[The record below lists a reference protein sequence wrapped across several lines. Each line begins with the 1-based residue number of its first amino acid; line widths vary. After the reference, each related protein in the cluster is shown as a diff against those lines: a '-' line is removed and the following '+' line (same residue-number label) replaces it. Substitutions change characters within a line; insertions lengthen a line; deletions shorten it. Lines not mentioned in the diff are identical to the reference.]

1 MTGKIRTMN
10 GYNENP
16 APLQFVSAYR
26 KLLYQSDILVSSYSN
41 VMSQCSSNVL
51 TVSSVTKQT
60 NIVPPPSISEENEK
74 NEENEETDWDEFLE
88 LQALDDCNHLMDYN
102 DTGVSYVAH
111 MLEKRLLTSNIYCNC
126 CKKVLERNEKVG
138 DGMCVNAQFGKPCI
152 STYQLCKLTDSAL
165 KTLINTGPNF
175 KQKVY
180 LTVMNAIDF
189 DKIFPEFFD
198 LEHEIDHKHFL
209 VQFFIGEYTNKKCAY
224 VAKQKTISLQKR
236 YMRNK
241 LRKLGHN
248 MRQ

>member
-1 MTGKIRTMN
+1 MN

-16 APLQFVSAYR
+16 APTQYVSAYR
-26 KLLYQSDILVSSYSN
+26 KMLYQSDILISNFSN

-51 TVSSVTKQT
+51 TVSSVTKQSE
-60 NIVPPPSISEENEK
+60 IAAAPSISN
-74 NEENEETDWDEFLE
+74 ENEETEWTEFIE
-88 LQALDDCNHLMDYN
+88 MQALDDCSYLMDYN
-102 DTGVSYVAH
+102 DTGISYMAH
-111 MLEKRLLTSNIYCNC
+111 MLEKRLLTSNVYCNC

-138 DGMCVNAQFGKPCI
+138 DGMCVNIHSGKPCI

-180 LTVMNAIDF
+180 LTVMNNIDF
-189 DKIFPEFFD
+189 EKKFPEFYD
-198 LEHEIDHKHFL
+198 PEHDIDHKHFL
-209 VQFFIGEYTNKKCAY
+209 VQYFIGEYTNKKCAY

-241 LRKLGHN
+241 LRKLGHF